1 MNEIPKEELKI
12 IKIVSNNKVEY
23 LLLSLKGILP
33 ISRF

>member
-23 LLLSLKGILP
+23 LLLNLKGILP